1 MPFCFSSLY
10 FSKLCLHI
18 ALRLRSD
25 DDDTDI
31 SFQASGALNK
41 LAWTVFQCSL
51 LDKLETTP
59 LRVVVSYAY
68 LVFSQ
73 PPTCLHQAM

>member
-41 LAWTVFQCSL
+41 LAWTVFQCFTIS
-51 LDKLETTP
+51 
-59 LRVVVSYAY
+59 
-68 LVFSQ
+68 
-73 PPTCLHQAM
+73 M

>member
-1 MPFCFSSLY
+1 MPFCFSSFY
-10 FSKLCLHI
+10 FNKLCLHI
-18 ALRLRSD
+18 ALRLISD

-41 LAWTVFQCSL
+41 LAWTVFQYSL

>member
-1 MPFCFSSLY
+1 MPFCFSSFY

-18 ALRLRSD
+18 ALRLISD

>member
-18 ALRLRSD
+18 VVRFIND
-25 DDDTDI
+25 DGDINI

-41 LAWTVFQCSL
+41 LAWTVFQCFTMS
-51 LDKLETTP
+51 
-59 LRVVVSYAY
+59 
-68 LVFSQ
+68 
-73 PPTCLHQAM
+73 M